1 MPKMKAI
8 GVYKSAPVETDG
20 LFEQI
25 ETEAPVAGGRD
36 ILVRVK
42 GIAVNPVDFKVRKGK
57 QDDGAFKILGWDAA
71 GVVEAVGEDV
81 TLFRPGDEVWYA
93 GDVTRSG
100 SNTQLQLVDERIA
113 APKPKSLDFAAAAAL
128 PLTTITAWEAMFD
141 RLLIDR
147 AAVDTNASKTILI
160 IGGAGGV
167 GSIAIQLA
175 KLAGLNVITT
185 ASRPE
190 TIEWVKKLGADSVI
204 NHRNPL
210 DEELAAQGVTTVDY
224 VFCTSE
230 TDQYFDVMAKLI
242 APQGRIV
249 TITEA
254 KEDHNVDL
262 LKAKSASFSYEFMFT
277 RSMFQTVDMIE
288 QHKLLAT
295 VAQLV
300 DEGVIAN
307 TATESFGPLTPA
319 SLQKAHALL
328 ESGKA
333 IGKITFDGIA

>member
-1 MPKMKAI
+1 MKSI
-8 GVYKSAPVETDG
+8 GVYKAAPVETPG
-20 LFEQI
+20 LFTQI
-25 ETEAPVAGGRD
+25 ETDAPVAEGRD
-36 ILVRVK
+36 VLIRVK
-42 GIAVNPVDFKVRKGK
+42 GVAVNPVDFKVRQGK
-57 QDDGAFKILGWDAA
+57 ADDGTFKVLGWDGA
-71 GVVEAVGEDV
+71 GVVEAVGKDV
-81 TLFRPGDEVWYA
+81 TLFRPGDEVWFA

-100 SNTQLQLVDERIA
+100 SNTQLQLVDERIVA
-113 APKPKSLDFAAAAAL
+113 LKPKSLGFADAAAL
-128 PLTTITAWEAMFD
+128 PLTTITAWEALFD

-147 AAVDTNASKTILI
+147 MAKEANGNKTVLI

-175 KLAGLNVITT
+175 KLAGLQVIAT

-190 TIEWVKKLGADSVI
+190 TVDWVKKLGADHVI

-210 DEELAAQGVTTVDY
+210 PDEMAAINIAAVDY
-224 VFCTSE
+224 IFCTAD
-230 TDQYFDVMAKLI
+230 TDQYFDMMAELI

-254 KEDHNVDL
+254 KENHNVDL

-277 RSMFQTVDMIE
+277 RSMFQTPDMIA
-288 QHKLLAT
+288 QHKLLGT

-300 DEGVIAN
+300 DDGVIRN
-307 TATESFGPLTPA
+307 TANESFGPLTPE

-333 IGKITFDGIA
+333 IGKITFEGIPD

>member
-1 MPKMKAI
+1 MKAI

-20 LFEQI
+20 LFTQI
-25 ETEAPVAGGRD
+25 ETDVPVATGRD

-71 GVVEAVGEDV
+71 GIVEAVGEDV

-100 SNTQLQLVDERIA
+100 SNTQLQLVDERIVA
-113 APKPKSLDFAAAAAL
+113 LKPKSLGFAAAAAL

-147 AAVDTNASKTILI
+147 AAVDANASKSILI

-175 KLAGLNVITT
+175 KLAGLKVITT

-190 TIEWVKKLGADSVI
+190 TIDWVKKLGADAVI

-210 DEELAAQGVTTVDY
+210 DEELASLSIVNVDY
-224 VFCTSE
+224 IFCTSE

-242 APQGRIV
+242 VPQGRIV

-254 KEDHNVDL
+254 KENHNVDL

-277 RSMFQTVDMIE
+277 RSMFQTADMIE

-295 VAQLV
+295 VARLV
-300 DEGVIAN
+300 DDGTITN
-307 TATESFGPLTPA
+307 TANESFGPLSPE

-333 IGKITFDGIA
+333 IGKITFDGIAD

>member
-1 MPKMKAI
+1 MKAI
-8 GVYKSAPVETDG
+8 GVYKTAPVETDG
-20 LFEQI
+20 LFTQI
-25 ETEAPVAGGRD
+25 ETDAPTAEGHD

-42 GIAVNPVDFKVRKGK
+42 GVAVNPVDFKVRKGK
-57 QDDGAFKILGWDAA
+57 QDDGAFKVLGWDAA
-71 GVVEAVGEDV
+71 GVVEAVGENV

-100 SNTQLQLVDERIA
+100 SNAQLQVVDERIV
-113 APKPKSLDFAAAAAL
+113 APKPKSLDFAASAAL

-147 AAVDTNASKTILI
+147 TAIDANASKTILI

-175 KLAGLNVITT
+175 KLAGLKVITT

-190 TIEWVKKLGADSVI
+190 TIEWVKKLGADVVI

-210 DEELAAQGVTTVDY
+210 DEELAALEIANVDY
-224 VFCTSE
+224 IFCTSE
-230 TDQYFDVMAKLI
+230 TDQYFDVMATLI

-254 KEDHNVDL
+254 KENHNVDL

-277 RSMFQTVDMIE
+277 RSMFKTADMIE
-288 QHKLLAT
+288 QHKLLAE
-295 VAQLV
+295 VAKLV
-300 DEGVIAN
+300 DEGTITN
-307 TATESFGPLTPA
+307 TANESFGPLSPE

-333 IGKITFDGIA
+333 IGKITFDGIAD

>member
-1 MPKMKAI
+1 MKAI
-8 GVYKSAPVETDG
+8 GLYKAAPVETDG
-20 LFEQI
+20 LFREI
-25 ETEAPVAGGRD
+25 DMETPKAEGRD

-42 GIAVNPVDFKVRKGK
+42 GVAVNPVDFKVRRGK
-57 QDDGAFKILGWDAA
+57 ADDGNFKILGWDAA

-100 SNTQLQLVDERIA
+100 SNAQFQLVDERIVG
-113 APKPKSLDFAAAAAL
+113 PKPKSLGFADAAAL
-128 PLTTITAWEAMFD
+128 PLTTITAWEALFD
-141 RLLIDR
+141 RMMIDR
-147 AAVDTNASKTILI
+147 NARDANAGKVLLV

-167 GSIAIQLA
+167 GSIAIQFG
-175 KLAGLNVITT
+175 KLAGLTVIAT

-190 TIEWVKKLGADSVI
+190 TIDWVKKLGADQVI

-210 DEELAAQGVTTVDY
+210 NDELTAIGIAHVDY
-224 VFCTSE
+224 ILCTSE
-230 TDQYFDVMAKLI
+230 TDQYFDVMAEII
-242 APQGRIV
+242 APQGRIA

-254 KEDHNVDL
+254 SENHNVDL

-277 RSMFQTVDMIE
+277 RSMFLTPDMIE

-295 VAQLV
+295 VADLI
-300 DEGVIAN
+300 DAGTLKN
-307 TATESFGPLTPA
+307 TANESFGALTPE
-319 SLQKAHALL
+319 SLRKAHALL

-333 IGKITFDGIA
+333 IGKITFEGIAD

>member
-1 MPKMKAI
+1 MKAI

-20 LFEQI
+20 LFTQI
-25 ETEAPVAGGRD
+25 ETEAPVAKGRD

-42 GIAVNPVDFKVRKGK
+42 GVAVNPVDFKIRKGK
-57 QDDGAFKILGWDAA
+57 EDDGAFKVLGWDAT
-71 GVVEAVGEDV
+71 GVVEAVGADV
-81 TLFRPGDEVWYA
+81 SLFRPGDEVWYA
-93 GDVTRSG
+93 GDLTRSG
-100 SNTQLQLVDERIA
+100 SNAQLQLVDERIVA
-113 APKPKSLDFAAAAAL
+113 LKPKSLGFADAAAL

-147 AAVDTNASKTILI
+147 TAVEANADKSILI

-175 KLAGLNVITT
+175 KLAGLKVITT

-190 TIEWVKKLGADSVI
+190 TIDWVKKLGADQVV

-210 DEELAAQGVTTVDY
+210 NVELAAIDVANVDY
-224 VFCTSE
+224 IFCTSE
-230 TDQYFDVMAKLI
+230 TDQYFNVMAEII

-254 KEDHNVDL
+254 TENHNVDL
-262 LKAKSASFSYEFMFT
+262 LKLKSASFSYELMFT
-277 RSMFQTVDMIE
+277 RSMFETPDMIE

-300 DEGVIAN
+300 DEGIITN
-307 TATESFGPLTPA
+307 TANESFGPLTPE

-333 IGKITFDGIA
+333 IGKITFGGIAD

>member
-1 MPKMKAI
+1 MKAI
-8 GVYKSAPVETDG
+8 GVYKSAAVETDG
-20 LFEQI
+20 LFTQI
-25 ETEAPVAGGRD
+25 DAETPVAEGRD

-42 GIAVNPVDFKVRKGK
+42 GVAVNPVDFKVRKGK

-71 GVVEAVGEDV
+71 GVVEAVGENV

-100 SNTQLQLVDERIA
+100 SNTQLQLVDERIV
-113 APKPKSLDFAAAAAL
+113 APKPKSLDFASAAAL

-147 AAVDTNASKTILI
+147 TAVDANADKTILI

-175 KLAGLNVITT
+175 KLAGLKVITT

-190 TIEWVKKLGADSVI
+190 TIEWVTKLGADQVI

-210 DEELAAQGVTTVDY
+210 DEELAALDIASVDFI
-224 VFCTSE
+224 FCTSE
-230 TDQYFDVMAKLI
+230 TDQYFDVMANLI

-254 KEDHNVDL
+254 KENHNVDL

-277 RSMFQTVDMIE
+277 RSMFQTADMIE
-288 QHKLLAT
+288 QHKLLAA

-300 DEGVIAN
+300 DDGIIIN
-307 TATESFGPLTPA
+307 TANESFGPLSPE

-333 IGKITFDGIA
+333 IGKITFDGIAD

>member
-1 MPKMKAI
+1 MKSI
-8 GVYKSAPVETDG
+8 GIHRPAPVETPG
-20 LFEQI
+20 LFTQI
-25 ETEAPVAGGRD
+25 ETETPTAEGRD

-42 GIAVNPVDFKVRKGK
+42 GVAVNPVDFKVRKGRAEEGK
-57 QDDGAFKILGWDAA
+57 FTVLGWDAA

-100 SNTQLQLVDERIA
+100 SNSEFQLVDERIV

-147 AAVDTNASKTILI
+147 TATDANADKTILI

-175 KLAGLNVITT
+175 KLAGLQVIAT

-190 TIEWVKKLGADSVI
+190 TVEWVKNLGADRVI
-204 NHRNPL
+204 NHRKPL
-210 DEELAAQGVTTVDY
+210 DEELAALNVANVDY
-224 VFCTSE
+224 IFCTSE
-230 TDQYFDVMAKLI
+230 TDQYFDTMAALI
-242 APQGRIV
+242 VPQGRIV

-254 KEDHNVDL
+254 AENHNVDL

-277 RSMFQTVDMIE
+277 RSMFTTDDMIE

-300 DEGVIAN
+300 DDGVIKN
-307 TATESFGPLTPA
+307 TANESFGPLTPE
-319 SLQKAHALL
+319 SLQKAHILL

-333 IGKITFDGIA
+333 IGKITFEGLGA

>member
-1 MPKMKAI
+1 MKAI
-8 GVYKSAPVETDG
+8 GVYKSAAVETDG
-20 LFEQI
+20 LFSQI
-25 ETEAPVAGGRD
+25 DADIPVAEGHD

-42 GIAVNPVDFKVRKGK
+42 GVAVNPVDFKVRKGK
-57 QDDGAFKILGWDAA
+57 QDDGTFKVLGWDAA
-71 GVVEAVGEDV
+71 GIVEAVGDQV

-100 SNTQLQLVDERIA
+100 SNAELQLVDERIV
-113 APKPKSLDFAAAAAL
+113 APKPKSLGFAEAAAL
-128 PLTTITAWEAMFD
+128 PLTTITAWEALFD

-147 AAVDTNASKTILI
+147 AAVQANASKTILI

-175 KLAGLNVITT
+175 KLAGLKVITT
-185 ASRPE
+185 ASRAE
-190 TIEWVKKLGADSVI
+190 TIEWVKNLGADQVI
-204 NHRNPL
+204 NHRKPL
-210 DEELAAQGVTTVDY
+210 DEELSALNVSSVDY
-224 VFCTSE
+224 IFCTSE
-230 TDQYFDVMAKLI
+230 TDQYFDMMANLI

-254 KEDHNVDL
+254 AQNHNVDL

-277 RSMFQTVDMIE
+277 RSMFKTDDMIE

-300 DEGVIAN
+300 DDGVIKN
-307 TATESFGPLTPA
+307 TANESFGPLSPQ

-333 IGKITFDGIA
+333 IGKITFDAIAD

>member
-1 MPKMKAI
+1 MKAI
-8 GVYKSAPVETDG
+8 GLYKAAPVDTAG
-20 LFEQI
+20 LFSEI
-25 ETEAPVAGGRD
+25 DMEVPKAEGRD

-42 GIAVNPVDFKVRKGK
+42 GVAVNPVDFKVRRGK
-57 QDDGAFKILGWDAA
+57 ADDGNFKILGWDAA

-100 SNTQLQLVDERIA
+100 SNTQFQLVDERIV
-113 APKPKSLDFAAAAAL
+113 APKPKSLGFADAAAL
-128 PLTTITAWEAMFD
+128 PLTTITAWEALFD
-141 RLLIDR
+141 RMMIDR
-147 AAVDTNASKTILI
+147 NAKDANAGKTLLV

-167 GSIAIQLA
+167 GSIAIQLG
-175 KLAGLNVITT
+175 KLAGLTVIAT

-190 TIEWVKKLGADSVI
+190 TIDWVKNLGADQVI

-210 DEELAAQGVTTVDY
+210 NDELKAIGIPHVDY
-224 VFCTSE
+224 ILCTSE
-230 TDQYFDVMAKLI
+230 TDQYFDMMAEII
-242 APQGRIV
+242 APQGRIA

-254 KEDHNVDL
+254 KENHNVDL

-277 RSMFQTVDMIE
+277 RSMFQTPDMIE

-295 VAQLV
+295 VADLI
-300 DEGVIAN
+300 DAGTLKN
-307 TATESFGPLTPA
+307 TANESFGALTPE
-319 SLQKAHALL
+319 SLRKAHALL

-333 IGKITFDGIA
+333 IGKITFEGIAD

>member
-1 MPKMKAI
+1 MKAI
-8 GVYKSAPVETDG
+8 GVYTSAPVETDG
-20 LFEQI
+20 LFTQI
-25 ETEAPVAGGRD
+25 ETDAPVAEGRD

-42 GIAVNPVDFKVRKGK
+42 GVAVNPVDFKVRKGK
-57 QDDGAFKILGWDAA
+57 QDDGAFKVLGWDAA

-81 TLFRPGDEVWYA
+81 ALFRPGDEVWYA

-100 SNTQLQLVDERIA
+100 SNAQLQLVDERIV
-113 APKPKSLDFAAAAAL
+113 APKPKSLGFAEAAAL

-147 AAVDTNASKTILI
+147 TAVEANADKTILI

-175 KLAGLNVITT
+175 KLAGLKVITT

-190 TIEWVKKLGADSVI
+190 TIEWVKKLGADQVI
-204 NHRNPL
+204 NHRKPL
-210 DEELAAQGVTTVDY
+210 DEELSAIDVTNVDY
-224 VFCTSE
+224 IFCTSE
-230 TDQYFDVMAKLI
+230 TDQYFDVMTTLI

-254 KEDHNVDL
+254 KENHNVDL

-277 RSMFQTVDMIE
+277 RSMFETADMIE
-288 QHKLLAT
+288 QHKLLTT

-300 DEGVIAN
+300 DDGIITN
-307 TATESFGPLTPA
+307 TANESFGPLTPE

-333 IGKITFDGIA
+333 IGKITFDGIAD

>member
-1 MPKMKAI
+1 MKAI

-20 LFEQI
+20 LFTQI
-25 ETEAPVAGGRD
+25 ETDAPIAEGHD

-42 GIAVNPVDFKVRKGK
+42 GVAVNPVDFKVRKGK
-57 QDDGAFKILGWDAA
+57 QDDGAFKVLGWDAA
-71 GVVEAVGEDV
+71 GIVEAVGENV

-100 SNTQLQLVDERIA
+100 SNAQLQLVDERIV
-113 APKPKSLDFAAAAAL
+113 APKPKSLDFAVAAAL

-147 AAVDTNASKTILI
+147 TAVDANASKTILI

-175 KLAGLNVITT
+175 KLAGLKVITT

-190 TIEWVKKLGADSVI
+190 TIEWVKKLGADQVI

-210 DEELAAQGVTTVDY
+210 DQELAALEVANVDY
-224 VFCTSE
+224 IFCTSE
-230 TDQYFDVMAKLI
+230 TDQYFDVMATLI

-254 KEDHNVDL
+254 KENHNVDL

-277 RSMFQTVDMIE
+277 RSMFQTADMIE
-288 QHKLLAT
+288 QHKLLAE
-295 VAQLV
+295 VAKLV
-300 DEGVIAN
+300 DDGTITN
-307 TATESFGPLTPA
+307 TANESFGPLSPE

-333 IGKITFDGIA
+333 IGKITFDGIAD